1 MSSIKH
7 TTELHR
13 FTDEGHGYKTIA
25 TYGVDETNWRYFFV
39 SFNVWNKYASINSNP
54 IGAGGGDDF
63 IRRNFPQLRDIL
75 ALQMSDAETG
85 EPLHAEANGW
95 HWLRHYGAR
104 SMGVEHAAHLLR
116 TTVDRVEGITTREE
130 FAALVESLRPQWAEE
145 ARAIRAKYDLN

>member
-13 FTDEGHGYKTIA
+13 FTDEDDEYKTIA
-25 TYGVDETNWRYFFV
+25 TYGIEETDHRYFFV
-39 SFNVWNKYASINSNP
+39 SFNIWRKYASINSDP
-54 IGAGGGDDF
+54 IGAGSGNGF
-63 IRRNFPQLRDIL
+63 TRRHFPQLRDIL
-75 ALQMSDAETG
+75 ALDMSNAETG

-95 HWLRHYGAR
+95 YWLRHYGAR

-145 ARAIRAKYDLN
+145 AAEVRAKYGLN